1 MKKQITAYAWASGL
15 IEFGEVYPEGAL
27 PVITG
32 DEDAVRE
39 LVGTLARHS
48 HSGELLV
55 PGVPES
61 GGGMEAVDA
70 LLRFNHRMVEAYS
83 GQSQELES

>member
-1 MKKQITAYAWASGL
+1 MKKQITAWTWASGL

-39 LVGTLARHS
+39 LVGTMARYS
-48 HSGELLV
+48 YSGEPLV

-61 GGGMEAVDA
+61 GGGTAAVDA
-70 LLRFNHRMVEAYS
+70 LLRFHERLADAYQGLHS
-83 GQSQELES
+83 